1 MQIFYHYFGN
11 TPNDDS
17 QINIYTILAR
27 FLDYFFDIVVNYLF
41 ILEMGTL
48 FLKKL
53 LKYNNLVTIE
63 FYLDKKGSG
72 HFKKVKSEFLL
83 TLSSTYAGITYFLLC
98 GDVWPGSQT
107 YRHR

>member
-1 MQIFYHYFGN
+1 MQIFYYYFGN

-48 FLKKL
+48 FLE
-53 LKYNNLVTIE
+53 N
-63 FYLDKKGSG
+63 
-72 HFKKVKSEFLL
+72 
-83 TLSSTYAGITYFLLC
+83 C
-98 GDVWPGSQT
+98 
-107 YRHR
+107 